1 MFHGLISG
9 RIERALSHYDESAI
23 TEIRLRKG
31 RPLVVSMGKT
41 QERVRADGG
50 FYVVTEDDVERV
62 LGVATDHSL
71 YAVNHQLVEGYLT
84 KGGVRIGV
92 AGRGVMDGECLVTI
106 KDVTSLVLRIPH
118 SVTGCA
124 DKIMPQ
130 VFTDGV
136 KSTLI
141 ISPPGAGKTTLLRD
155 LARQASATY
164 ATLVLDERFEFGG
177 VDGSLDLGES
187 DVIRGMKKA
196 VSYTFGLRSLSPEI
210 VVTDE
215 IFGGAEIKAIK
226 DVVRAGVKVFASVHG
241 KSLDGLRRDAEF
253 SKLLDCFEVFVTL
266 APVGKIISVDYE

>member
-31 RPLVVSMGKT
+31 RPLVVSTGKT

-124 DKIMPQ
+124 DKIMPH

>member
-9 RIERALSHYDESAI
+9 RIERALSHYDEGAI

-106 KDVTSLVLRIPH
+106 KDVTSIVLRIPH

-124 DKIMPQ
+124 DKIVPQ

-215 IFGGAEIKAIK
+215 IFGGEEIKAIK

>member
-1 MFHGLISG
+1 
-9 RIERALSHYDESAI
+9 
-23 TEIRLRKG
+23 
-31 RPLVVSMGKT
+31 MGKT

-124 DKIMPQ
+124 DKIVPQ

-164 ATLVLDERFEFGG
+164 ATLVLDERFEFSG

-215 IFGGAEIKAIK
+215 IFGGEEIKAIK